1 MVTNFSCPK
10 FHTIYKY
17 FQRRP
22 KKGMYKNRVLE
33 QNNILR
39 KIIPLF
45 HLVNE
50 EIEYKIRKEILKI
63 DHFEFSHLDFHVK
76 VQ

>member
-1 MVTNFSCPK
+1 
-10 FHTIYKY
+10 
-17 FQRRP
+17 
-22 KKGMYKNRVLE
+22 MYKNRVLE